1 MSSWSMDDG
10 SDLTGTYT
18 FTNASAIVQGNSSA
32 DTTEIK
38 VGDIVIDDNGDKVRV
53 ANIQPNR
60 TVATSNVDTSA
71 NTIEITDHGFVANQ
85 EVVYQANGGTAI
97 TGLTDDTI
105 FFVKAVSSANA
116 VTLSATEG
124 GSVISLTG
132 TGNNAQSF
140 SGTSTKA
147 FTATNTF
154 TPSTNS
160 GSACTVTRPPIN
172 GSGKTTTSAG
182 TTTAVIDDNVLGIT
196 SGESLGGVD
205 NVTAINVGNTSL
217 GGLTTIGGNTYTSAP
232 SVTVAAPTARTITQA
247 NINETTNVFTVTG
260 HNMRTGTKLTYTSNG
275 TNIVHSG
282 GTLADATAVF
292 VIRVDED
299 TFKIASSLANALAGT
314 ALDITNDGNDS
325 NSFVGDTATATAT
338 VSGGKVTGVTVT
350 AVGSDYQSAPTVTV
364 AAANGTGSLNL
375 ASGSVLIAA
384 DDEIVVSSGFYGV
397 IATGEAVTYSDGGG
411 TAPTGLVDTTVYFL
425 IKSGTANRISLAST
439 YANAVA
445 GTKIT
450 LAAGSVA
457 GSAHTFTG
465 GTATATANLG
475 LGVDGDNDSREIA
488 HVGWVKKTV
497 GTGGR
502 AGRVHY
508 ETLVAASSI
517 SGDAEDIATPDS

>member
-1 MSSWSMDDG
+1 MSSWSMNDG
-10 SDLTGTYT
+10 SALTGTYT
-18 FTNASAIVQGNSSA
+18 FTNGSAVVQGNSSA
-32 DTTEIK
+32 DTSEIK

-53 ANIQPNR
+53 SALEATR
-60 TVATSNVDTSA
+60 TVATSAVNTS
-71 NTIEITDHGFVANQ
+71 NEQVTITNHGFVANQ
-85 EVVYQANGGTAI
+85 VVKYSNGGGTTMA
-97 TGLTDDTI
+97 GLTDDTD
-105 FFVKAVSSANA
+105 FFIKSVASADA
-116 VTLSATEG
+116 FTLSATAG
-124 GSVISLTG
+124 GAEIDITG
-132 TGNNAQSF
+132 TGNNAQTF
-140 SGTSTKA
+140 SGASTKA
-147 FTATNTF
+147 FTATEAF
-154 TPSTNS
+154 SPSTNS

-172 GSGKTTTSAG
+172 FASAAPHIDANILGVTATESLAGIDNVSSAAISSDGSGYA
-182 TTTAVIDDNVLGIT
+182 
-196 SGESLGGVD
+196 
-205 NVTAINVGNTSL
+205 
-217 GGLTTIGGNTYTSAP
+217 SAP
-232 SVTVAAPTARTITQA
+232 SVTIAAPTARTITQA
-247 NINETTNVFTVTG
+247 NIDETTNVFTVTG

-292 VIRVDED
+292 VIRVDEN
-299 TFKIASSLANALAGT
+299 TFKIASSLSNALAGT

-338 VSGGKVTGVTVT
+338 VSGGKVTGITVT

-411 TAPTGLVDTTVYFL
+411 TAPTGLVDGTVYFL
-425 IKSGTANRISLAST
+425 IKSGTANKISVAST

>member
-1 MSSWSMDDG
+1 M
-10 SDLTGTYT
+10 
-18 FTNASAIVQGNSSA
+18 
-32 DTTEIK
+32 
-38 VGDIVIDDNGDKVRV
+38 
-53 ANIQPNR
+53 
-60 TVATSNVDTSA
+60 
-71 NTIEITDHGFVANQ
+71 
-85 EVVYQANGGTAI
+85 
-97 TGLTDDTI
+97 
-105 FFVKAVSSANA
+105 
-116 VTLSATEG
+116 
-124 GSVISLTG
+124 
-132 TGNNAQSF
+132 
-140 SGTSTKA
+140 
-147 FTATNTF
+147 
-154 TPSTNS
+154 
-160 GSACTVTRPPIN
+160 
-172 GSGKTTTSAG
+172 
-182 TTTAVIDDNVLGIT
+182 
-196 SGESLGGVD
+196 D

-299 TFKIASSLANALAGT
+299 TFKIASSLSNALAGT

-338 VSGGKVTGVTVT
+338 VSGGKVTGITVT

-364 AAANGTGSLNL
+364 AAANGTGNL
-375 ASGSVLIAA
+375 DLTDGAVLVAA

-425 IKSGTANRISLAST
+425 IKSGTANKISLAST

-457 GSAHTFTG
+457 GTSHSFTG

>member
-1 MSSWSMDDG
+1 MDDG

-105 FFVKAVSSANA
+105 FFVKAVTNANK

-232 SVTVAAPTARTITQA
+232 SVTC
-247 NINETTNVFTVTG
+247 
-260 HNMRTGTKLTYTSNG
+260 LLYTSP
-275 TNIVHSG
+275 SP
-282 GTLADATAVF
+282 
-292 VIRVDED
+292 RDED
-299 TFKIASSLANALAGT
+299 
-314 ALDITNDGNDS
+314 
-325 NSFVGDTATATAT
+325 
-338 VSGGKVTGVTVT
+338 
-350 AVGSDYQSAPTVTV
+350 
-364 AAANGTGSLNL
+364 
-375 ASGSVLIAA
+375 
-384 DDEIVVSSGFYGV
+384 
-397 IATGEAVTYSDGGG
+397 
-411 TAPTGLVDTTVYFL
+411 
-425 IKSGTANRISLAST
+425 
-439 YANAVA
+439 
-445 GTKIT
+445 
-450 LAAGSVA
+450 
-457 GSAHTFTG
+457 
-465 GTATATANLG
+465 
-475 LGVDGDNDSREIA
+475 
-488 HVGWVKKTV
+488 
-497 GTGGR
+497 
-502 AGRVHY
+502 
-508 ETLVAASSI
+508 
-517 SGDAEDIATPDS
+517 